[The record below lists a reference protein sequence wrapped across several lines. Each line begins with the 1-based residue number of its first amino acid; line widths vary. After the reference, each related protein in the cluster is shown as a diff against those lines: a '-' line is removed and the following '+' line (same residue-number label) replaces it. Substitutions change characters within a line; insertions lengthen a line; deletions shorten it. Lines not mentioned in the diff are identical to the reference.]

1 MPGFG
6 PLGSPAGGGPGGEPG
21 IGYRTDNPEQI
32 RELERINQELERLS
46 NELSAPPP
54 QNPPSPGDQ
63 STNPGTSSAS
73 PTQAQITSQVLQAVV
88 VTSPTGVQYMP
99 TTWIKNS
106 AQAEVLRRS
115 VFSRVP
121 IFVPPGQNPQATINR
136 WSRTTFPSNL
146 QSFYNAFNPWTGSMN
161 FKLGNPIF
169 DAYGNWIY
177 GASGQAGGIP
187 ASLLQGVGHAVHG
200 GLNDPVNV
208 FDIQLGIDAAMISG
222 TVNVVPVSDS
232 DF

>member
-1 MPGFG
+1 MFRYDPFSP
-6 PLGSPAGGGPGGEPG
+6 PL
-21 IGYRTDNPEQI
+21 
-32 RELERINQELERLS
+32 L
-46 NELSAPPP
+46 
-54 QNPPSPGDQ
+54 
-63 STNPGTSSAS
+63 
-73 PTQAQITSQVLQAVV
+73 
-88 VTSPTGVQYMP
+88 
-99 TTWIKNS
+99 
-106 AQAEVLRRS
+106 
-115 VFSRVP
+115 
-121 IFVPPGQNPQATINR
+121 GQNPQATINR

>member
-1 MPGFG
+1 MTRWDPFGLQQNTRIDGNGVVVTGSFDNPSDHPSFNPMPGFG

-169 DAYGNWIY
+169 DAYRREE
-177 GASGQAGGIP
+177 
-187 ASLLQGVGHAVHG
+187 SLRLCYREWVTRSMAV
-200 GLNDPVNV
+200 
-208 FDIQLGIDAAMISG
+208 
-222 TVNVVPVSDS
+222 
-232 DF
+232 